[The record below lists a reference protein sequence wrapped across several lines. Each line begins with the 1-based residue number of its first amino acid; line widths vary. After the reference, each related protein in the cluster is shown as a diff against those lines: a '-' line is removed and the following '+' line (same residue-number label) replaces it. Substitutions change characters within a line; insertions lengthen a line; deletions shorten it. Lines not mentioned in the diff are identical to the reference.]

1 MEYNRTGE
9 GADRDWRWAYWVWE
23 KAGSM
28 ELDYCSVFYSLPVL
42 DPPPPEKQ
50 QCRLVLSI

>member
-42 DPPPPEKQ
+42 DPPPEKQ